1 MMKVGAV
8 MGSLIG
14 LFLLGMGLR
23 MIGRSFDPE
32 KMARVNVSIND
43 VEAETIEE
51 KTSGTRTIGFLLM
64 GMSVIPLGMSVL
76 FFTLEGGRDLRIP
89 LSILCL
95 LAGVGLGAVAFQAGL
110 GPAVSGTYA
119 ALFGLAAALFWGAAG
134 ALLLPYVRAP
144 KQVTSSS

>member
-1 MMKVGAV
+1 MKAGAV

-14 LFLLGMGLR
+14 LFLLGIGLR

-32 KMARVNVSIND
+32 KLASVNVTING
-43 VEAETIEE
+43 VEPETIEE
-51 KTSGTRTIGFLLM
+51 KTSSTRIFGFIMM
-64 GMSVIPLGMSVL
+64 GMSVVTLGMSAL
-76 FFTLEGGRDLRIP
+76 FFAMEWGRDSRIP

-95 LAGVGLGAVAFQAGL
+95 LAASGFGAVAFRAGL

-119 ALFGLAAALFWGAAG
+119 ALFGLAAALLWGAAG
-134 ALLLPYVRAP
+134 LLLLPYVRAP